1 MNVAIIMKNILLLS
15 LLAISVNCA
24 GQGADLWRYA
34 DLSYPLS
41 GFSSKANVVVDYGV
55 AISGWFRVPEM
66 LEDSTGKAIKFKSPV
81 DALNWMS
88 ERSWE
93 LVQSYQTE
101 ESIGLGG
108 ALKYQH
114 FIMRRRDVAK

>member
-1 MNVAIIMKNILLLS
+1 MKSILLFT
-15 LLAISVNCA
+15 LLVISVNCA
-24 GQGADLWRYA
+24 GQAADLWRYA
-34 DLSYPLS
+34 DLNYPLS

-55 AISGWFRVPEM
+55 AVSGWFRKPEM

-88 ERSWE
+88 ERGWE

-101 ESIGLGG
+101 ESIGVG
-108 ALKYQH
+108 ATLKFQH